1 MEELS
6 RADRDALWRA
16 LTIARAESDEERAHL
31 DHIEGR
37 SGWQEAAESAVYHL
51 QCRALRLRP
60 WEPPPSW
67 IRDLE
72 ADLAAGDDGVSGR
85 YRAARLTQRLL
96 AAGLSRFEPDPLAAL
111 AQAEDARMR
120 KEEAVRQAEAA
131 AR

>member
-6 RADRDALWRA
+6 RADRDALRRA

-51 QCRALRLRP
+51 QCKALRLRP
-60 WEPPPSW
+60 WEPPPCW

-72 ADLAAGDDGVSGR
+72 ADLAAGDDGVGGR
-85 YRAARLTQRLL
+85 FRAAKLTQRLL
-96 AAGLSRFEPDPLAAL
+96 KANLSRFEPDPLAAL

-120 KEEAVRQAEAA
+120 KEEQAGQTEAT